1 MVLAFLTHVSS
12 VLITF
17 VTLAFFT
24 NSENDNGQKFTASRV
39 FSALALFNQLTVP
52 LFIFPITVPIIISA
66 IISTKRLEK
75 FLQLPEVSKKSEGV
89 IHMARVLSRSDAS
102 LDVYEK
108 ENNENGYLNEIDGT
122 ELINYEKC
130 DNNSLSSITNSLCDE
145 LSCKKTTSN
154 IQQIPSNRTSIKTTL
169 KKNNQLS
176 MMSIKERNRLRQKT
190 LSNKDIQLGIS
201 DDLIVSIKDGIFSW
215 QNNDGDVLKVNK
227 IDIPKG
233 DELNRLKRKFVFIK
247 FTFFLKL

>member
-1 MVLAFLTHVSS
+1 M
-12 VLITF
+12 ITF

-24 NSENDNGQKFTASRV
+24 NSENDDEQKFTASRV

-75 FLQLPEVSKKSEGV
+75 FLKLPEVSKKSEGV

-102 LDVYEK
+102 LDAYEK
-108 ENNENGYLNEIDGT
+108 ENNENGYLNENDVNGT

-145 LSCKKTTSN
+145 LSCKKSTSN
-154 IQQIPSNRTSIKTTL
+154 IHQISSNRPSIKTTTL

-201 DDLIVSIKDGIFSW
+201 DDLIVSIKDGIFTW
-215 QNNDGDVLKVNK
+215 QKNDGDLLKVNK
-227 IDIPKG
+227 VDIPKG
-233 DELNRLKRKFVFIK
+233 E
-247 FTFFLKL
+247 

>member
-1 MVLAFLTHVSS
+1 MVTAFLTHVSS

-24 NSENDNGQKFTASRV
+24 NSENDDEQKFTASRV

-75 FLQLPEVSKKSEGV
+75 FLKLPEVSKKSEGV

-108 ENNENGYLNEIDGT
+108 ENNENGDLNEIDGT

-145 LSCKKTTSN
+145 LSCKKSTSN
-154 IQQIPSNRTSIKTTL
+154 IHQIASNRTSIKTTTL

-190 LSNKDIQLGIS
+190 LSNKDIQLGIC

-215 QNNDGDVLKVNK
+215 QNNDGELLKVNK
-227 IDIPKG
+227 VDIPKG
-233 DELNRLKRKFVFIK
+233 DDYYKILLFIV
-247 FTFFLKL
+247 